1 VAREA
6 PAQTSILNVLPVVLE
21 SMQVDGATALL
32 RLACTA
38 PGSSVARPT
47 RLLARI
53 TRRSC
58 DVLRLAPGDE
68 LHAQIK
74 GVALMR

>member
-1 VAREA
+1 
-6 PAQTSILNVLPVVLE
+6 
-21 SMQVDGATALL
+21 
-32 RLACTA
+32 
-38 PGSSVARPT
+38 VARPT